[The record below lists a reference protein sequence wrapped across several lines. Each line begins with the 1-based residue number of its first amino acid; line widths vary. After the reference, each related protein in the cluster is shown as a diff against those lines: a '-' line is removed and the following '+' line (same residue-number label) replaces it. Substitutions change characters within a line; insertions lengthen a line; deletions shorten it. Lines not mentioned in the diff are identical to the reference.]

1 MINSSECR
9 FYKVFFS
16 VAAVSSATFSLLY
29 QPSPA
34 SSSSSLPFS
43 HLSLLPLPTTM
54 AATTTTSALTPR
66 YWTNIVFLTCFYMCV
81 FIIFWCLIRAFGVRK
96 GKHRYNRGSDE
107 CQERECFSSTGE
119 CPDDLFMFFFIC
131 YDLIALLILLHLHFV
146 FKFLWVF

>member
-43 HLSLLPLPTTM
+43 HLSLLPLPITM
-54 AATTTTSALTPR
+54 AATTTSALTPR

-119 CPDDLFMFFFIC
+119 CPDDFSC
-131 YDLIALLILLHLHFV
+131 S
-146 FKFLWVF
+146 FLYAMI